1 MTVRG
6 MIVEGGHASS
16 LAVRM
21 SGSDREDPN
30 GGVIDGVGAG
40 LFSGPARASRCDQGR
55 RGSVPAGDA
64 RIRGCQIGPRAASV
78 APSFPCRRG
87 PGRGGPSISWD
98 RSVGGV
104 EVRIRPSRAP

>member
-6 MIVEGGHASS
+6 IIVEGGHASS
-16 LAVRM
+16 LAVRL

-40 LFSGPARASRCDQGR
+40 FLTGPATASRCDRGR
-55 RGSVPAGDA
+55 RGSGPAGDA
-64 RIRGCQIGPRAASV
+64 RVRGCQIGPRAASV
-78 APSFPCRRG
+78 APSSPCRRE
-87 PGRGGPSISWD
+87 PGRGHPSICWD

-104 EVRIRPSRAP
+104 EVRLGASGSP